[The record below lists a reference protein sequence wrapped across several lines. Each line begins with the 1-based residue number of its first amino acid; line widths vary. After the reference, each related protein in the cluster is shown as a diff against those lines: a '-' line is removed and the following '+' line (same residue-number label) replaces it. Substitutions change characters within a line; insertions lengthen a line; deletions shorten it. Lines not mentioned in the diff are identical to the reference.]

1 MRLQRFEGN
10 PILSPMPTHA
20 WESFVATNPGAWYDL
35 ETGKVILLYR
45 AAGQDAE
52 HKICFGLAVSQDGY
66 HFERFLDRPVFE
78 PSNDGFDAGCVED
91 ARMVKLGEWYY
102 ITYAARP
109 FPPGEY
115 WKSNGQV
122 YCPPFAPP
130 DFPQALRD
138 NETATGLALT
148 KDFRSWIRAG
158 RITSPVVDDR
168 DVILFPEKIQGR
180 YWMLHR
186 PLSWAGPGFETCY
199 PAIWISSSE
208 DLLDWRDSRLLA
220 RAEFAWEY
228 QKIGGN
234 TPPIRT
240 EHGWLIL
247 YHAVGHDRHYRLGA
261 MLLDIDNPAIV
272 RYRTRNWLL
281 QPEAWYELDGLYPG
295 VCFPC
300 GKVLL
305 GDTLFV
311 YYGGADK
318 YVCLA
323 TCLLEDLLSYL
334 LECPVER

>member
-1 MRLQRFEGN
+1 
-10 PILSPMPTHA
+10 
-20 WESFVATNPGAWYDL
+20 
-35 ETGKVILLYR
+35 
-45 AAGQDAE
+45 
-52 HKICFGLAVSQDGY
+52 
-66 HFERFLDRPVFE
+66 
-78 PSNDGFDAGCVED
+78 
-91 ARMVKLGEWYY
+91 MVKIGEWYY

-115 WKSNGQV
+115 WKSDGQV
-122 YCPPFAPP
+122 YRPPFASSS
-130 DFPQALRD
+130 FPRALRD
-138 NETATGLALT
+138 NKTSTGLALT
-148 KDFRSWIRAG
+148 RDFRCWIRAG

-168 DVILFPEKIQGR
+168 DVILFPEKIRGR

-186 PLSWAGPGFETCY
+186 PLSWAGPGFETLY

-208 DLLDWRDSRLLA
+208 DLLDWQDSRLLA
-220 RAEFAWEY
+220 RAEFAWEH

-240 EHGWLIL
+240 DYGWLTL
-247 YHAVGHDRHYRLGA
+247 YHAVGQDRHYRLGA
-261 MLLDIDNPAIV
+261 MLLDVDDPGIV

-323 TCLLEDLLSYL
+323 TCLLEELLSYL